1 MSFEEEWGELVRS
14 EGGEGGSPRMQ
25 LNHVLSPDHG
35 TPASGKDDLAISSEV
50 QAVAKY
56 INEEFKPS
64 VAANGRIADFSSEM
78 VGGGG
83 DIEMALLPMAGPLAS
98 VGAMRNW
105 DTGRGVQ
112 YGLTQWGKQVA
123 DLQERLSFAMKALGW
138 TGKTFD
144 GQEID
149 TAADFN
155 KLSSRRKPGDEEPLF
170 SPRDSKL
177 DRL

>member
-1 MSFEEEWGELVRS
+1 
-14 EGGEGGSPRMQ
+14 MQ
-25 LNHVLSPDHG
+25 
-35 TPASGKDDLAISSEV
+35 T
-50 QAVAKY
+50 VAKY
-56 INEEFKPS
+56 INEEFKPA
-64 VAANGRIADFSSEM
+64 VAAKGRIADFSSEM

-83 DIEMALLPMAGPLAS
+83 DIEMAFLPVAGPLAS

-112 YGLTQWGKQVA
+112 YGLVQWEKQVA

-149 TAADFN
+149 TAAGFN
-155 KLSSRRKPGDEEPLF
+155 KLSSRGKQGDEEPLF
-170 SPRDSKL
+170 VPRDSKL